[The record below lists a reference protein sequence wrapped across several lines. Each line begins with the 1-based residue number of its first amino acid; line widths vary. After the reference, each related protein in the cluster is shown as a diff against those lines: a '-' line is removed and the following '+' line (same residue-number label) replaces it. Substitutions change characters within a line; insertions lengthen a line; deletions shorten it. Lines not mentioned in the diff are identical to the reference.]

1 MEIQDNMRSTWEAS
15 VQWSLSKA
23 SNIKKMDHNEEQN
36 EEKIQNL
43 NDLQCVGRSQHYK
56 NLDD

>member
-1 MEIQDNMRSTWEAS
+1 MGGERTMVAIKSFEH
-15 VQWSLSKA
+15 
-23 SNIKKMDHNEEQN
+23 KKMDHNEEQN

-43 NDLQCVGRSQHYK
+43 NHLQCVGRSQHYK